1 MEFELSK
8 HATES
13 LLERQIQLKW
23 IAKTFSQPQK
33 VESDRLDI
41 NLEHRLLRIE
51 EFDGRFLRVIINKS
65 LTPPRIVTAYFDRG
79 MKNRL

>member
-23 IAKTFSQPQK
+23 IEKAFSQPQR

-51 EFDGRFLRVIINKS
+51 EFDGRVLRVIINKS

-79 MKNRL
+79 LRNRL